1 MGPWLVRGEVGQIV
15 FSQSRAHFF
24 AFTHEGGTLTIP
36 AGMTFD
42 SARDAPHFVWLST
55 ACRAVP
61 ACSGSTGVEVL
72 RAVVGEMPPPVAL

>member
-24 AFTHEGGTLTIP
+24 AFMHEGGTLTIP